1 MSAYMLMWAAVAVL
15 GQNGPVISLQSG
27 DLQIALLSEAER
39 SSAIA
44 AAAGNRYDPH
54 VLTVLTPGMTAGD
67 RQLLARS
74 GLRTLNS
81 LGGDAWIASIDS
93 QAADHAADLAQSVQW
108 LVPMAPQWK
117 LHPTQS
123 PSTWRPSHS

>member
-44 AAAGNRYDPH
+44 AAAGMGPSELDEMLR
-54 VLTVLTPGMTAGD
+54 LGIGD
-67 RQLLARS
+67 VE
-74 GLRTLNS
+74 G
-81 LGGDAWIASIDS
+81 
-93 QAADHAADLAQSVQW
+93 V
-108 LVPMAPQWK
+108 LVPLYGAVGKATIHLKRPQ
-117 LHPTQS
+117 
-123 PSTWRPSHS
+123 